1 MIDSLNKSSY
11 YPEQD
16 QCCEDVHT
24 GVIADDLKL
33 TSFSADEILSSDLG
47 HVGADTRI
55 TLKRVTYSSRSIS
68 AGNQISSVHSSTVS
82 TTRSWSGPGV
92 VTLASNLDRHAVLG
106 FDLLNQIPRSG
117 DLFGWVNNLD
127 TFIKDKHIWLQKDQ
141 VGAECACTTDT
152 NTQQNISAEDQ
163 ALNNK
168 AGKEGDQ
175 KPAAG
180 NCTSGSELFNIRHFA
195 SFSQMGSTK

>member
-141 VGAECACTTDT
+141 VRAECACTTDT

-175 KPAAG
+175 KPATG
-180 NCTSGSELFNIRHFA
+180 NCASGSELFTIRHFA